1 VLLPSATVFLL
12 LLCNDKE
19 VLGPWVNRPW
29 LNGLAGFIV
38 AVLLA
43 LSLILM
49 ATTVFAHLDVTSLA
63 LVLGAVIVAGS
74 VALCAWALLPGRR
87 ADRRVA
93 SRAANLQFA
102 GVVRQNWRMPQ
113 LALLQRPVWS
123 RGRTLAMWI
132 LRVYLFVAVL
142 LLIVKAVQLGT
153 GH

>member
-1 VLLPSATVFLL
+1 MFLL

-29 LNGLAGFIV
+29 LNVLAGFIV

-49 ATTVFAHLDVTSLA
+49 ATTVFPHLDVTHLA
-63 LVLGAVIVAGS
+63 VVLGAAIGFGFLVLGA
-74 VALCAWALLPGRR
+74 WMLLPSQRARR
-87 ADRRVA
+87 QAARSAELAEARAEGEVRRET
-93 SRAANLQFA
+93 
-102 GVVRQNWRMPQ
+102 WRMPQ

-123 RGRTLAMWI
+123 RGRTTAMWV
-132 LRVYLFVAVL
+132 LRIYLFVAVL